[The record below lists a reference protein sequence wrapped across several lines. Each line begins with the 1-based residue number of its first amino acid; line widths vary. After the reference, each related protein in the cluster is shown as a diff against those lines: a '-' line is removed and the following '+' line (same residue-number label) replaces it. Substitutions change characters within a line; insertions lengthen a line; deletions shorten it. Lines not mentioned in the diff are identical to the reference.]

1 MAYITSSKAAPAMV
15 NKPLNTP
22 GRLVGNENYP
32 EDTFAPL
39 IL

>member
-1 MAYITSSKAAPAMV
+1 MSSETTLIIA
-15 NKPLNTP
+15 NKPWNTP

-32 EDTFAPL
+32 EDTLALL